1 MYSKE
6 QIELRLR
13 VGSNLTT
20 KELVIIIKSMMQTIN
35 ELELKY
41 NELSKNR
48 GVAATPVR
56 EVVQATPIR
65 SQAKQ

>member
-6 QIELRLR
+6 QIDLRLKI
-13 VGSNLTT
+13 GASISSA
-20 KELVIIIKSMMQTIN
+20 EMVIIIKSMMQTIN

-48 GVAATPVR
+48 GVAAAPVR

-65 SQAKQ
+65 PQVKQ

>member
-6 QIELRLR
+6 QIDLRLKI
-13 VGSNLTT
+13 GASISSA
-20 KELVIIIKSMMQTIN
+20 EMVIIIKSMMQTIN

-48 GVAATPVR
+48 GVAAAPVR

-65 SQAKQ
+65 SQVKQ

>member
-35 ELELKY
+35 ELEKKY
-41 NELSKNR
+41 DELSKNR
-48 GVAATPVR
+48 RVASTPIR
-56 EVVQATPIR
+56 EDVQATPIR

>member
-6 QIELRLR
+6 QIDLRLKI
-13 VGSNLTT
+13 GASISSA
-20 KELVIIIKSMMQTIN
+20 EMIIIIKSMMQTIN

-56 EVVQATPIR
+56 EVVQTTPIR
-65 SQAKQ
+65 PQVKQ

>member
-6 QIELRLR
+6 QIDLRLKI
-13 VGSNLTT
+13 GASISSA
-20 KELVIIIKSMMQTIN
+20 EMVIIIKSIMQTIN

-48 GVAATPVR
+48 GVAASSVR

-65 SQAKQ
+65 PQVKQ

>member
-6 QIELRLR
+6 QIDLRLKI
-13 VGSNLTT
+13 GASISSA
-20 KELVIIIKSMMQTIN
+20 EMVIIIKSMMQTIN

-48 GVAATPVR
+48 GVAAAPVR
-56 EVVQATPIR
+56 EVVQTTPIR

>member
-6 QIELRLR
+6 QIDLRLKI
-13 VGSNLTT
+13 GASISSA
-20 KELVIIIKSMMQTIN
+20 EMVIIIKSMMQTIN

-48 GVAATPVR
+48 GVTATSVR

-65 SQAKQ
+65 PQVKQ

>member
-6 QIELRLR
+6 QIDLRLKI
-13 VGSNLTT
+13 GASISSA
-20 KELVIIIKSMMQTIN
+20 EMIIIIKSMMQTIN

-65 SQAKQ
+65 PQVKQ

>member
-48 GVAATPVR
+48 GVAAVPVR
-56 EVVQATPIR
+56 EVVQATTIR
-65 SQAKQ
+65 PQVKQ